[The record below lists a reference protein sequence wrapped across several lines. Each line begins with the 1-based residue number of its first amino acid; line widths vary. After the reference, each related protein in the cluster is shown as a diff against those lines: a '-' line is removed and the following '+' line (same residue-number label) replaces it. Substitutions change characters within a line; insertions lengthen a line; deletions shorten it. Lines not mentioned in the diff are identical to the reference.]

1 MLRRDSDLEIKD
13 VEKSNFELA
22 SRKTVD
28 IKDPEKDTLRDL
40 EMDILTEVICECVI
54 FWKKSVKISC
64 GYVIIKVLYL

>member
-54 FWKKSVKISC
+54 F
-64 GYVIIKVLYL
+64 